1 MEEEVKTN
9 KKKIIILMAAV
20 IAVAV
25 AAVIIM
31 IVVSITGKP
40 KELTADDHMKN
51 AAAFMEDKE
60 YGKAMSAY
68 NMALEENPEL
78 IDAYIGISGVYEA
91 ENNMQGVKETLAKAI
106 EVINDIDWSDKE
118 VPDTVKDIYYK
129 YADILVADG
138 DSAAA
143 QSILM
148 SGSDIVKGLI
158 DNYSN
163 PDYKVHNDA
172 PVRSGEKTVLFG
184 MYPDKRVEADGLTKS
199 ITDAEYDDN
208 GIADALKHFGIL
220 E

>member
-78 IDAYIGISGVYEA
+78 IDAYLS
-91 ENNMQGVKETLAKAI
+91 
-106 EVINDIDWSDKE
+106 
-118 VPDTVKDIYYK
+118 
-129 YADILVADG
+129 
-138 DSAAA
+138 
-143 QSILM
+143 
-148 SGSDIVKGLI
+148 LI
-158 DNYSN
+158 
-163 PDYKVHNDA
+163 H
-172 PVRSGEKTVLFG
+172 
-184 MYPDKRVEADGLTKS
+184 
-199 ITDAEYDDN
+199 I
-208 GIADALKHFGIL
+208 
-220 E
+220 